1 MISAAVVGASGYA
14 GGELLR
20 ILAGHPEVELTGVY
34 ALKSAGKLTSQ
45 IHPNLRGVVDLKI
58 EKPDY
63 KKIGETYDVVFSATP
78 HGVAM
83 RFMPDL
89 LDGGTKVV
97 DLSADYRFDDF
108 RIFEKFYRKHEN
120 PRLESVY
127 GLPELYRKQIKRA
140 RLVANPGCYPT
151 AAILGLAPLV
161 KEGLIDLGHIVIDA
175 KSGTSGAGAKPS
187 KALHH
192 PACAE
197 NLKAYLATTHR
208 HEPEI
213 NQELSKLARKK
224 VRAHF
229 APHLIPIVRGIL
241 TTIHV
246 FMRNRAS
253 RDSVLKLYRR
263 FYRGERF
270 VRIFEEL
277 PQVNFVAGSNFCD
290 IGVEPAPE
298 GKRLVA
304 VTVIDNLVKG
314 ASGQAVQNMNLMF
327 GIDEGEGLETL
338 APRP

>member
-20 ILAGHPEVELTGVY
+20 ILAGHPEVKLAGVY
-34 ALKSAGKLTSQ
+34 AIKSAGKLASQ
-45 IHPNLRGVVDLKI
+45 IHPNLRGAVDLKI
-58 EKPDY
+58 ERPDY
-63 KKIGETYDVVFSATP
+63 KKIGKAYDVVFSATP
-78 HGVAM
+78 HGIAM
-83 RFMPDL
+83 EFMPDL
-89 LDGGTKVV
+89 LDGGAKVV

-108 RIFEKFYRKHEN
+108 RVFEKFYKKHKN
-120 PRLESVY
+120 PHLKSVY

-140 RLVANPGCYPT
+140 KLVANPGCYPT

-161 KEGLIDLGHIVIDA
+161 KGGLIDLEHIVIDA

-187 KALHH
+187 EALHH

-213 NQELSKLARKK
+213 NQELSKLAGRK

-229 APHLIPIVRGIL
+229 TPHLVPIVRGIL

-246 FMRNRAS
+246 FMREPVS

-270 VRIFEEL
+270 VRVFEEL
-277 PQVNFVAGSNFCD
+277 PQINSVVGSNFCD

-298 GKRLVA
+298 GKRLVI
-304 VTVIDNLVKG
+304 VSVIDNLVKG

-327 GIDEGEGLETL
+327 GIDEEKGLETL
-338 APRP
+338 APHP